1 MATRNSKFGA
11 YYNPRFVEIWDNA
24 EDFLADYK
32 ECEIPQMISDES
44 ATTLFYL
51 LYARYGN
58 NIISS
63 TDRERFKYMLFSLV
77 FQYGA
82 TWEKR
87 VDIQKSLRDLS
98 PEELITGNTQ
108 ISNHAYNPDQS
119 PSTQTLSELNYIN
132 EQHANKTKRG
142 KLEGYAMLMALL
154 EEDVTGQFL
163 DKFRTLF
170 IAIAA
175 PQTDLLYYVEG
186 GDSTE
191 NDEYLEV

>member
-1 MATRNSKFGA
+1 MTNRNSKFGA

-63 TDRERFKYMLFSLV
+63 TDRNRFKYMLFSLV

-87 VDIQKSLRDLS
+87 VDIQKSLRGLS
-98 PEELITGNTQ
+98 PDDLITGNAQ
-108 ISNHAYNPDQS
+108 INNVAFNPNS
-119 PSTQTLSELNYIN
+119 EPSTQSLTELEYISE
-132 EQHANKTKRG
+132 QRANKTKRG

-175 PQTDLLYYVEG
+175 PQTDLLYYVDG
-186 GDSTE
+186 GEPTE
-191 NDEYLEV
+191 NDNYLEV

>member
-1 MATRNSKFGA
+1 MRQIHSKFGA
-11 YYNPRFVEIWDNA
+11 YYNPRFVEIWDTA
-24 EDFLADYK
+24 ENFLADYK
-32 ECEIPQMISDES
+32 ACEIPQMISDES

-63 TDRERFKYMLFSLV
+63 TSRERFKYMLFSLV

-87 VDIQKSLRDLS
+87 VDIQKSLRGLS
-98 PEELITGNTQ
+98 PDDLITGNTQ
-108 ISNHAYNPDQS
+108 INNVAFNPNSD
-119 PSTQTLSELNYIN
+119 PSTQSLTELEYISE
-132 EQHANKTKRG
+132 QRANKTKRG

-175 PQTDLLYYVEG
+175 PQTDLLYYVDG
-186 GDSTE
+186 GEPTE